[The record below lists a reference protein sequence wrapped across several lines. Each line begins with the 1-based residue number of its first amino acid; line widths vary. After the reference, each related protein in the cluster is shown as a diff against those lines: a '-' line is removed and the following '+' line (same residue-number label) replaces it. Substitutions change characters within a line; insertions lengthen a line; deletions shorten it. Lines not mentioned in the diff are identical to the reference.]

1 MHLRAGASAAT
12 VIYFF
17 NRIAD
22 AMANRLQAIA
32 TPLVTNM
39 DKVQIIPPPKG
50 VDPRV
55 LVWKG
60 AAVLGKMDGVSDLWL
75 TATEWVSIR
84 SYSPMH
90 AGLVHWRSLIR
101 VGSLGNTG
109 PSRTLLLFMTPIQ
122 LVSLAPKQYN

>member
-1 MHLRAGASAAT
+1 MPWP
-12 VIYFF
+12 
-17 NRIAD
+17 
-22 AMANRLQAIA
+22 NRLQAIA

-75 TATEWVSIR
+75 TATEWVSFR
-84 SYSPMH
+84 SYPMH
-90 AGLVHWRSLIR
+90 VSYVGAYTSTQDLLGIRGLRERCFYL
-101 VGSLGNTG
+101 
-109 PSRTLLLFMTPIQ
+109 
-122 LVSLAPKQYN
+122 

>member
-1 MHLRAGASAAT
+1 MRLRAGACSVSAVHFDDRPAH
-12 VIYFF
+12 
-17 NRIAD
+17 
-22 AMANRLQAIA
+22 AMPDRLQAIA

-75 TATEWVSIR
+75 TAAEWVSSEAILMR
-84 SYSPMH
+84 
-90 AGLVHWRSLIR
+90 A
-101 VGSLGNTG
+101 
-109 PSRTLLLFMTPIQ
+109 
-122 LVSLAPKQYN
+122 

>member
-12 VIYFF
+12 VIYFG

-32 TPLVTNM
+32 TPLVSNM

-75 TATEWVSIR
+75 TAAEWVS
-84 SYSPMH
+84 SPIH
-90 AGLVHWRSLIR
+90 ACFAHWRLPAH
-101 VGSLGNTG
+101 VGPLGDTR
-109 PSRTLLLFMTPIQ
+109 PSRTLLLPMTPIQ